1 MSEDGALTPEIRR
14 VAIVVVVGAI
24 MSILDTTIVNVALES
39 LSRDLDAPLS
49 TIQWVATGYLLSLAT
64 VIPLTG
70 WAAETFG
77 PRRVWMTVVAA
88 FVATSALCGL
98 AWSAESLIAFRV
110 LQGFAG
116 GMIMPIGMITLAQ
129 TAGPRRVGRVMSVIG
144 VPMLMGPVL
153 GPVIG
158 GLLVTH
164 LSWRWIFLVNL
175 PIGVIGLLLAARLM
189 PSERSEGRGGP
200 GAPSRLDWRGLLML
214 SPGLGLVVFG
224 LSEVSTHGSITFG
237 RLLPVVAG
245 VALIAAFVWHA
256 WRSDAPLVDVHLF
269 RERGF
274 SAAGATVFLVGGAL
288 FGALLLLPLYFQVA
302 RGESALTA
310 GLLMAPQGIGA
321 ALGMNR
327 AGRLTDKAG
336 GGRVVIAGLVMLM
349 LGTVPFTQVTA
360 HTSYWLLSAALVV
373 RGVGLG
379 FTMMPAMAA
388 AYATLERSDVPRATP
403 MLNVL
408 QRVGGSL
415 GTAVLAVI
423 LQRQITS
430 ELGGAGGGLAAAREV
445 SRAARERVAE
455 PAASAFAHTYWW
467 AMAGTALAIVPA
479 AVLAVTERRAARER
493 ADLVAEQRGQ
503 TGKPKPAAAGAA
515 GFDGARGANGVRAA
529 TGNGG
534 HRDGGTPGGA
544 VADAEAGDRV
554 SPPPVP

>member
-1 MSEDGALTPEIRR
+1 MTDDGALTPEIRR

-39 LSRDLDAPLS
+39 LSQDLNAPLS

-77 PRRVWMTVVAA
+77 PRRVWMTVVAG
-88 FVATSALCGL
+88 FVVTSALCGL

-116 GMIMPIGMITLAQ
+116 GMIMPIGMITMAQ
-129 TAGPRRVGRVMSVIG
+129 TAGPQRVGRVMSVIG

-158 GLLVTH
+158 GLIVTH

-175 PIGVIGLLLAARLM
+175 PVGLIGLVLAARLM
-189 PSERSEGRGGP
+189 PAGRSEGRGGA
-200 GAPSRLDWRGLLML
+200 GAPSRLDWRGLVLL
-214 SPGLGLVVFG
+214 SPGLGLLVFG
-224 LSEVSTHGSITFG
+224 LSEVSTHGGVTPGSS
-237 RLLPVVAG
+237 LPVIG
-245 VALIAAFVWHA
+245 GLLLIAAFVWHA

-269 RERGF
+269 RSRGF

-288 FGALLLLPLYFQVA
+288 FGALLLLPLYYQVA

-327 AGRLTDKAG
+327 AGRLTDRIG
-336 GGRVVIAGLVMLM
+336 GGRVVIAGLLMLM
-349 LGTVPFTQVTA
+349 AGTVAFTQVTA
-360 HTSYWLLSAALVV
+360 HTSYWVLGASLVV

-430 ELGGAGGGLAAAREV
+430 ELGAGGGGLNAARGI
-445 SRAARERVAE
+445 SGAARDRVAG
-455 PAASAFAHTYWW
+455 PIATAFAHTYWW

-479 AVLAVTERRAARER
+479 AVLAVTERRTARER
-493 ADLVAEQRGQ
+493 TAAVEERRAG
-503 TGKPKPAAAGAA
+503 GPAATEPVGVAAPGDGAHAGDDAHA
-515 GFDGARGANGVRAA
+515 GDGARAGAQSISR
-529 TGNGG
+529 
-534 HRDGGTPGGA
+534 
-544 VADAEAGDRV
+544 
-554 SPPPVP
+554 SPLP

>member
-1 MSEDGALTPEIRR
+1 MSGDDALSPEIRR

-39 LSRDLDAPLS
+39 LSRDLNAPLS

-88 FVATSALCGL
+88 FVVTSALCGL

-116 GMIMPIGMITLAQ
+116 GMIMPIGMITMAQ
-129 TAGPRRVGRVMSVIG
+129 TAGPQRVGRVMSVIG

-158 GLLVTH
+158 GLIVTH

-175 PIGVIGLLLAARLM
+175 PIGLVGLLLAARLM
-189 PSERSEGRGGP
+189 PAAPSVGRGGA
-200 GAPSRLDWRGLLML
+200 GARSRLDWRGLVLL
-214 SPGLGLVVFG
+214 SPGLGLLVFG
-224 LSEVSTHGSITFG
+224 LSEISTHGGVTFG
-237 RLLPVVAG
+237 GSLPVIG
-245 VALIAAFVWHA
+245 GLALIAAFVWHA
-256 WRSDAPLVDVHLF
+256 WRSDSPLVDVRLF
-269 RERGF
+269 RSRGF
-274 SAAGATVFLVGGAL
+274 AAAGATVFLVGGAL
-288 FGALLLLPLYFQVA
+288 FGALLLLPLYYQVA

-310 GLLMAPQGIGA
+310 GLLMAPQGLGA

-327 AGRLTDKAG
+327 AGRLTDRIG
-336 GGRVVIAGLVMLM
+336 GGRVVIAGLLMLM
-349 LGTVPFTQVTA
+349 AGTVAFTQVTA
-360 HTSYWLLSAALVV
+360 HTSYWVLGASLVV

-430 ELGGAGGGLAAAREV
+430 ELGVRGGGLGAARGV
-445 SRAARERVAE
+445 SGAARDRVAE
-455 PAASAFAHTYWW
+455 PIATAFAHTYWW
-467 AMAGTALAIVPA
+467 AMAGTALAIIPA
-479 AVLAVTERRAARER
+479 AVLAVTERRSARER
-493 ADLVAEQRGQ
+493 IAAVEAARSGALEPRSLGADGL
-503 TGKPKPAAAGAA
+503 AAQ
-515 GFDGARGANGVRAA
+515 
-529 TGNGG
+529 
-534 HRDGGTPGGA
+534 
-544 VADAEAGDRV
+544 
-554 SPPPVP
+554 

>member
-1 MSEDGALTPEIRR
+1 MSDDGALTPEIRR

-39 LSRDLDAPLS
+39 LSRDLNAPLS

-88 FVATSALCGL
+88 FVVTSALCGL

-129 TAGPRRVGRVMSVIG
+129 TAGPQRVGRVMSVIG

-158 GLLVTH
+158 GLIVTH

-189 PSERSEGRGGP
+189 PAERSEGRGGA
-200 GAPSRLDWRGLLML
+200 GSPSRLDWRGLLML

-224 LSEVSTHGSITFG
+224 LSEVSTRGSVTFG
-237 RLLPVVAG
+237 RLLPIVAG
-245 VALIAAFVWHA
+245 LVLIAAFVWRA
-256 WRSDAPLVDVHLF
+256 WRSDSPLVDVHLF

-288 FGALLLLPLYFQVA
+288 FGALLLLPLYYQVA

-327 AGRLTDKAG
+327 AGKLTDRAG

-349 LGTVPFTQVTA
+349 IGTVPFTQVTA

-388 AYATLERSDVPRATP
+388 AYATLERSHVPRATP

-430 ELGGAGGGLAAAREV
+430 ELGGAGGGLGAAREA
-445 SRAARERVAE
+445 SGAARARVAE
-455 PAASAFAHTYWW
+455 PIATAFAHTYWW
-467 AMAGTALAIVPA
+467 AMAGTALALVPA
-479 AVLAVTERRAARER
+479 AVLAVTERRAARAR
-493 ADLVAEQRGQ
+493 AAAVAEQRGGAPDAQ
-503 TGKPKPAAAGAA
+503 PASANG
-515 GFDGARGANGVRAA
+515 DRSNGARVAPCARADGGDH
-529 TGNGG
+529 TNGG
-534 HRDGGTPGGA
+534 GA
-544 VADAEAGDRV
+544 AGDRV
-554 SPPPVP
+554 SPPRAP